1 MEFSG
6 LMDFE
11 LLRISCVFCGKV
23 LGDGRRVVRVVEYS
37 DRNCIE
43 ELRYWFAHL
52 DCFIYAVQVVRGDN
66 EYAS

>member
-1 MEFSG
+1 M
-6 LMDFE
+6 
-11 LLRISCVFCGKV
+11 FCGKV

-66 EYAS
+66 ECTS